1 MRRGAVILLLIVI
14 ARSPV
19 LAQKAFPP
27 ITAADRIIVV
37 APHPDDEILGAGGLI
52 QQACAVGA
60 EVHVIY
66 LTSGDHNQIAF
77 KLYKL
82 RLHLSPKQ
90 YIAFGELRH
99 REAMAATALFGLT
112 PDQLTFLGYP
122 DYGTLQIW
130 RDHWGEAPAF
140 RSDATHTN
148 AVPYP
153 DAFGYGEAYRPE
165 NVVADF
171 VELFRRIRPTKVFV
185 THPADTNPDHRA
197 AANFTRLAVLELPA
211 DQTPPQLYY
220 YVVHFGRWPFPYHYH
235 PELELEPPQQLLDYG
250 DWLTLPLT
258 PEQAQMKYEAIL
270 QNHTQLMTRHYF
282 LVSFARADEVFATI
296 DILPVP
302 EVPADAVINWKKAI
316 RTKAIGLTPGEA
328 PNKTGSEHVL
338 LEELAAMELEETAYV
353 RQGDDLIAQVT
364 LHNRLGKRANVH
376 LLIYGFKHGSD
387 FAFLPKLHI
396 NITPLGSVHVFD
408 DRKRVKVEDVKV
420 ISIGNHLIV
429 RVPLRLLGDE
439 VPDLIFTATRA
450 NLGEVAADDTA
461 WHLFSLSNVSAN
473 GHTFKPPS
481 NKKPVWVR

>member
-1 MRRGAVILLLIVI
+1 MRRGAVILLLVV
-14 ARSPV
+14 ATCVSA

-27 ITAADRIIVV
+27 ITADDRIIVV

-82 RLHLSPKQ
+82 RLHLSPRQ

-99 REAMAATALFGLT
+99 REAAAATALFGLT
-112 PDQLTFLGYP
+112 RDQLNFLGYP
-122 DYGTLQIW
+122 DYGTMQIW
-130 RDHWGEAPAF
+130 RDHWGETPAF

-153 DAFGYGEAYRPE
+153 DAFGYGESYRPE

-171 VELFRRIRPTKVFV
+171 VKLFQRIRPTKVFV

-197 AANFTRLAVLELPA
+197 AANFVRLAMLELPA
-211 DQTPPQLYY
+211 EQTPPQLYY
-220 YVVHFGRWPFPYHYH
+220 YLVHFGRWPAPYHYH
-235 PELELEPPQQLLDYG
+235 PELGLEPPPQLLDDG

-258 PEQAQMKYEAIL
+258 PEQAQKKYEAIL
-270 QNHTQLMTRHYF
+270 QNHTQLTTRQYF
-282 LVSFARADEVFATI
+282 LVSFARADEIFATI
-296 DILPVP
+296 DVLPVP
-302 EVPADAVINWKKAI
+302 EMRADAVINWKKAV
-316 RTKAIGLTPGEA
+316 RTKAIGLPPGEA
-328 PNKTGSEHVL
+328 SARTAADHVL
-338 LEELAAMELEETAYV
+338 MEELAAMELEETAYV

-364 LHNRLGKRANVH
+364 VRNRLGKRANVH
-376 LLIYGFKHGSD
+376 LLLYGYQRGSD
-387 FAFLPKLHI
+387 FATLPKLHI

-408 DRKRVKVEDVKV
+408 DRKRVKEEDIKV
-420 ISIGNHLIV
+420 ISVENHLII

-439 VPDLIFTATRA
+439 VPDLLFTATRA

-461 WHLFSLSNVSAN
+461 WHLFSLSNESAN
-473 GHTFKPPS
+473 GHTI
-481 NKKPVWVR
+481 VH